1 MNKPSNINYQ
11 ARQKAQSPSDTIAQV
26 HDLYEKGSTKKA
38 ITLTKRYA
46 KKYHSNP
53 QILVAL
59 AALCV
64 TYEQNNYATTL
75 LSKVL
80 AKDPKNVR
88 GLYNWGLLYLKEGN
102 LKQAE
107 KLFSKAVIL
116 DPNYTSAIQN
126 LLFIFVQTEN
136 VQAIIDW
143 FKKLKSDNSPS
154 QSILLLFV
162 KSFKALNVDT
172 HFADA
177 AEQFYNMYP
186 NSYESNFNFAL
197 AMQRL
202 GEKEIAKRHY
212 KEALLLKPSDLE
224 ASNNLGKLFFDEG
237 DIRSAI
243 NLLDNTSLE
252 NAEKPAILHN
262 MGVALYAVG
271 ELERAKKYLLKA
283 AELEPGM
290 GDPHYTLG
298 LISKDRGEYED
309 AHNHFDK
316 AIQFCDRHASM
327 YTDSIAQKW
336 LLARYSLDWDISDTV
351 ENHIGELGITTTH
364 IAPFT
369 ALPMEDNPKNQ
380 LLRAEKFTK
389 ATYPNDQLHKDF
401 AHYRNAE
408 VINIA
413 YISADF
419 HQFPGMTL
427 MSGMF
432 AAHDR
437 AKFKVFALS
446 YGPDRTDP
454 MRQKIMRDVDKFIDV
469 KDFTDDEIV
478 ALCSNLN
485 IHIAIHRN
493 GYTKLHR
500 TGIFAKR
507 AAPIQI
513 NYLGYPSTMGA
524 PFMDY
529 LVADRIIIPN
539 EYRKH
544 YSEKIMYMPWC
555 YQPNDQSREWPVDT
569 KTKEEHGLD
578 KSKITL
584 CCFNNSYK
592 ISRTEFSL
600 WMEVLSERPN
610 TQLWLLDPGERGQQN
625 LLSLLSGSP
634 IDSDRIVF
642 AKKTDHSSHLAR
654 HTHADIFLDTFNYN
668 AHTTATDALGMGVP
682 VVTLAGQQFSARVGA
697 SILEAADLSELI
709 TDNIWSYKRKILQLI
724 DDPGYLSTIQNQCG
738 ESVLGGPL
746 FNTYEYTQNFEKGL
760 ISMFDRF
767 KRGGSPEDTL
777 IEKTNDDIHFLVDC
791 LEKRI

>member
-1 MNKPSNINYQ
+1 MNKPLNIKYQ
-11 ARQKAQSPSDTIAQV
+11 ARQKAQSPSDIIAHV

-64 TYEQNNYATTL
+64 SYEQEKYATTL
-75 LSKVL
+75 LSSVL
-80 AKDPKNVR
+80 AKNPKNVR
-88 GLYNWGLLYLKEGN
+88 GLYNRGLLYLKEGN

-116 DPNYTSAIQN
+116 DPSYTSAIQN
-126 LLFIFVQTEN
+126 LLYILVQTEN
-136 VQAIIDW
+136 VQAVIDW
-143 FKKLKSDNSPS
+143 YKKLTSDISTS
-154 QSILLLFV
+154 QSTLLLFV
-162 KSFKALNVDT
+162 KSFKALNADT

-177 AEQFYNMYP
+177 AEHFYNVYP

-197 AMQRL
+197 AMQRV
-202 GEKEIAKRHY
+202 GETEIAKRHY

-252 NAEKPAILHN
+252 NAQKPAILHN

-271 ELERAKKYLLKA
+271 ELERAQKYLRKS
-283 AELEPGM
+283 AELEPAM

-298 LISKDRGEYED
+298 LISKDKNEYED

-316 AIQFCDRHASM
+316 AIQFCDRHTSM

-336 LLARYSLDWDISDTV
+336 LLARYSLDWDISDTL
-351 ENHIGELGITTTH
+351 ENHIVDLGISTTH

-369 ALPMEDNPKNQ
+369 ALPMEDNPTNQ
-380 LLRAEKFTK
+380 LLRAEKFTN
-389 ATYPNDQLHKDF
+389 ATYANNKLYKDF
-401 AHYRNAE
+401 AHYRNTE

-437 AKFKVFALS
+437 SKFKVFALS
-446 YGPDRTDP
+446 YGPDRNDS

-478 ALCSNLN
+478 TLCSNLN

-513 NYLGYPSTMGA
+513 NYLGFPSTMGA
-524 PFMDY
+524 DFMDY
-529 LVADRIIIPN
+529 LVADRTIIPN
-539 EYRKH
+539 EYRED
-544 YSEKIMYMPWC
+544 YSEKIMYMPCC
-555 YQPNDQSREWPVDT
+555 YQPNDQSRAWPVDT

-578 KSKITL
+578 KNKITL
-584 CCFNNSYK
+584 CCFNNPYK
-592 ISRTEFSL
+592 ISRTEFTI
-600 WMEVLSERPN
+600 WMEVLSERPD

-625 LLSLLSGSP
+625 LLQLLSGSK
-634 IDSDRIVF
+634 IDTDRIVF
-642 AKKTDHSSHLAR
+642 AKRTDHSGHLAR

-668 AHTTATDALGMGVP
+668 AHTTATDSLGMGVP
-682 VVTLAGQQFSARVGA
+682 VVTLAGQQFSARVAA
-697 SILEAADLSELI
+697 SILEAADLSDLV
-709 TDNIWSYKRKILQLI
+709 TDNIGSYKRKILQLI
-724 DDPGYLSTIQNQCG
+724 DDPEYLFSIQNKCG
-738 ESVLGGPL
+738 DVVLAGSL
-746 FNTYEYTQNFEKGL
+746 FNTDKYTKDFEKGL
-760 ISMFDRF
+760 ISMFNLF
-767 KRGGSPEDTL
+767 KSGCSPRDVSVGGS
-777 IEKTNDDIHFLVDC
+777 
-791 LEKRI
+791 